1 MADQS
6 AIDAILDAP
15 AEVDEQ
21 PPATSVVEPVIDATD
36 TLQTTDIIG
45 LTDDEICV
53 VSGADLIIG

>member
-36 TLQTTDIIG
+36 TLETPDTLG
-45 LTDDEICV
+45 
-53 VSGADLIIG
+53 